1 MIASAYITILCVFLN
16 AILATSKQIDDQI
29 PILDLPDP
37 FKNNHFSLVSSLD
50 DINMNEYYLLRSK
63 YNITNGYQNCSI
75 YEHINERVDVDQQLL
90 NDTLTNALEIVDN
103 LTNHQ
108 LTGITIPDDK
118 PVLAI
123 DSNSVFA
130 RISMGQSSINNDK
143 PSFLRRFKYNGQ
155 IFWNYFLDLKA
166 SIQQSSSSM
175 PTYNLGTST
184 NPYGSITH
192 DKTAK
197 LKYHQDGYYLS
208 LTYDN
213 GSMCQVTGLPRQT
226 ELQFVCDKTYFKEIF
241 DVQPDHE
248 DLAARIMWV
257 NEQYTCNYQILVGVP
272 ALCDLELFSNENKKF
287 ITKQQ
292 NKLHDYKVL
301 CVNESGNE
309 ISSNI
314 HNLDF
319 QPLHIGREFILM
331 KHPSKHV
338 NDYLIYTNIL
348 DSWEGMDFS
357 IFEFIVF
364 DEGEDKSMEFTIDL
378 KGMYSADELLS
389 KNGDGVFAIEV
400 FDIMDQYI
408 ATLQINSSG
417 NVITNTRLKDLNIT
431 NNFLE
436 SKH

>member
-1 MIASAYITILCVFLN
+1 
-16 AILATSKQIDDQI
+16 
-29 PILDLPDP
+29 
-37 FKNNHFSLVSSLD
+37 
-50 DINMNEYYLLRSK
+50 
-63 YNITNGYQNCSI
+63 
-75 YEHINERVDVDQQLL
+75 
-90 NDTLTNALEIVDN
+90 
-103 LTNHQ
+103 
-108 LTGITIPDDK
+108 
-118 PVLAI
+118 
-123 DSNSVFA
+123 
-130 RISMGQSSINNDK
+130 
-143 PSFLRRFKYNGQ
+143 
-155 IFWNYFLDLKA
+155 
-166 SIQQSSSSM
+166 M

-348 DSWEGMDFS
+348 GKTW
-357 IFEFIVF
+357 IFP
-364 DEGEDKSMEFTIDL
+364 SL
-378 KGMYSADELLS
+378 SLLS
-389 KNGDGVFAIEV
+389 LMRER
-400 FDIMDQYI
+400 
-408 ATLQINSSG
+408 INRWSS
-417 NVITNTRLKDLNIT
+417 L
-431 NNFLE
+431 
-436 SKH
+436 

>member
-1 MIASAYITILCVFLN
+1 MILSVYITILCTLLN
-16 AILATSKQIDDQI
+16 AIFTASKQVDDQI
-29 PILDLPDP
+29 PILDLLDP
-37 FKNNHFSLVSSLD
+37 FKNNHFSIVNSLD
-50 DINMNEYYLLRSK
+50 DIKINDYYLVQSK
-63 YNITNGYQNCSI
+63 YNITNDYQNCSI
-75 YEHINERVDVDQQLL
+75 YEQITDRVDVDQKFL

-108 LTGITIPDDK
+108 LTGMTIPDDK
-118 PVLAI
+118 LMHVI
-123 DSNSVFA
+123 DSNSVFV
-130 RISMGQSSINNDK
+130 RMPIEQKDNNK
-143 PSFLRRFKYNGQ
+143 EIPSFLRRFKYNGQ
-155 IFWNYFLDLKA
+155 IFWNYYLDLKA
-166 SIQQSSSSM
+166 SIQQSSASM

-184 NPYGSITH
+184 NMYGSITQ

-208 LTYDN
+208 LTYGN
-213 GSMCQVTGLPRQT
+213 GSLCQVTGLPRQT
-226 ELQFVCDKTYFKEIF
+226 ELQFVCDKKYFKEIF
-241 DVQPDHE
+241 DFQPDHE

-272 ALCDLELFSNENKKF
+272 ALCGLELFNNEDRKF

-292 NKLHDYKVL
+292 NKLHDYKAL
-301 CVNESGNE
+301 CESKLGNG
-309 ISSNI
+309 ISTNI
-314 HNLDF
+314 YNLDF

-331 KHPSKHV
+331 KHPSEHV

-348 DSWEGMDFS
+348 DSWEDMDFS
-357 IFEFIVF
+357 IFDFIVF
-364 DEGEDKSMEFTIDL
+364 GGGNDKSNEFTIDL
-378 KGMYSADELLS
+378 KNMYSPDELLL

-408 ATLQINSSG
+408 ATLQISNSS

-436 SKH
+436 SD